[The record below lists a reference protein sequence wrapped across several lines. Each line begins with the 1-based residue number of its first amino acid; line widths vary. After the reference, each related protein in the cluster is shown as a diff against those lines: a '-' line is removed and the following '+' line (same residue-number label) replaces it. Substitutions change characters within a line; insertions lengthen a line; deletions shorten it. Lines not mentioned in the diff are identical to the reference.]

1 LYRAGPAGEK
11 IQVEEREHGNY
22 RTFRL
27 RRN

>member
-11 IQVEEREHGNY
+11 IQEERREHGNY
-22 RTFRL
+22 GQVGL

>member
-11 IQVEEREHGNY
+11 IQEERREHGNY
-22 RTFRL
+22 GKVGL